1 MIISP
6 ALTSSTPQY
15 AKRRESGASLSNVIT
30 GTPLA
35 TAASIAGV
43 TARASETDSMTPS
56 IRSFTACAIRCACTC
71 PSSCG
76 GVSHSIR
83 IGRRSDAD
91 SSRARF
97 SAPMR
102 AATNEGLLALFAI
115 IAMRSGRSATAGA
128 AGGAGRGARVVAITA
143 AGGGDREKDSPQN
156 RPNDRQHPFHWKP
169 RPYSVPGI
177 HERRKRG
184 VPPAWVVGRAPC

>member
-30 GTPLA
+30 GTPCA
-35 TAASIAGV
+35 TASSIAGV

-83 IGRRSDAD
+83 IGRPSDAD

-102 AATNEGLLALFAI
+102 AATNDGLLALFAI
-115 IAMRSGRSATAGA
+115 IAMRSGRSAAVGA
-128 AGGAGRGARVVAITA
+128 AGGAGLAPASLRSRQSAAAIAKKIPPKSTQRRTAPFSLQTA
-143 AGGGDREKDSPQN
+143 ALQCSR
-156 RPNDRQHPFHWKP
+156 HP
-169 RPYSVPGI
+169 
-177 HERRKRG
+177 
-184 VPPAWVVGRAPC
+184 